1 MRKLAAMACLLGAP
15 SVVYAST
22 VTSHTF
28 FSVRPSFQSFMP
40 ERVSLFR
47 NELLD
52 ECQGFGGA
60 VEAVFF
66 GGHTTDQGSQKLATF
81 LLPPGCHTTC
91 LNVREFNPEREVN
104 PANTDDG
111 SPIKNL
117 EARNFNIRTVNESFA
132 SRICIIPKQSFF
144 GIGIVYKQALSHK
157 CNGETGFWFEGSLPI
172 ERVQNFVHLTE
183 VIENDGGGPAKNPDG
198 TVEIGLDNSPRV
210 DSMKAAFAQC
220 NWRYGRIPDKKLTKW
235 GVADI
240 ELKLGYNSINCDTCS
255 LNSYFGLVVPTGTR
269 VRGKTVFEPIVGNN
283 HHFGVSIG
291 NSMAVEIWKRWQ
303 YTVTWYLD
311 NDTRYLFSN
320 HQVRSFDLIGKPWGR
335 YQETYNSSE
344 AAAAA
349 FNTGNENSGTSG
361 INIFTQCLRVSPHL
375 SSNFNTG
382 FLIARQCDCASWVFE
397 GGWNWFAR
405 QSEVVE
411 LECNT
416 NVSAAA
422 LKDIDG
428 LGRTTL
434 ARKIKDNFPTAFFTC
449 TQGYRSISN
458 CDIDLE
464 SAAHPATLST
474 TIYAT
479 FGYRWERECPYFV
492 ALGGSYEFNV
502 REVNPVLD
510 RWLVWGKFGVTF

>member
-1 MRKLAAMACLLGAP
+1 MRNVAILACLLALP
-15 SVVYAST
+15 AIVHAST
-22 VTSHTF
+22 FTSHTF
-28 FSVRPSFQSFMP
+28 FSVRPNFQSFMP

-60 VEAVFF
+60 FEIVAY

-81 LLPPGCHTTC
+81 FLPPGCHTNC
-91 LNVREFNPEREVN
+91 LNVLEFNPEKEEN

-111 SPIKNL
+111 NPLKNL
-117 EARNFNIRTVNESFA
+117 EARHFNIRTVNETFA
-132 SRICIIPKQSFF
+132 SRICIIPHQSAF
-144 GIGIVYKQALSHK
+144 GIGICYKQALSHK

-172 ERVQNFVHLTE
+172 ERVENYVKLTE
-183 VIENDGGGPAKNPDG
+183 VIENDGGGPALNPDG
-198 TVEIGLDNSPRV
+198 TIQIGLDNSPRV

-220 NWRYGRIPDKKLTKW
+220 NWNFGRIPNKKLAKW

-240 ELKLGYNSINCDTCS
+240 ELKLGYNSINCESCAM
-255 LNSYFGLVVPTGTR
+255 NSAFVLVVPAGTR
-269 VRGKTVFEPIVGNN
+269 VRGKTLFEPMVGNN
-283 HHFGVSIG
+283 HHFGVAIES
-291 NSMAVEIWKRWQ
+291 SMAVEIWKWCQ
-303 YTVTWYLD
+303 YAVTMYID

-335 YQETYNSSE
+335 YQETYKTSE

-349 FNTGNENSGTSG
+349 FNTANENSGTSG
-361 INIFTQCLRVSPHL
+361 INIFTQCVRVSPHL

-382 FLIARQCDCASWVFE
+382 FLIARQGDCASWIFE

-405 QSEVVE
+405 QAEVVE
-411 LECNT
+411 LECNS

-422 LKDIDG
+422 LKAVNG
-428 LGRTTL
+428 LGTTTI
-434 ARKIKDNFPTAFFTC
+434 ARNIKDNFQGSTFAFPL
-449 TQGYRSISN
+449 GYRAVSN

-474 TIYAT
+474 TVYAT
-479 FGYRWERECPYFV
+479 LGYRWERECPPFV

-502 REVNPVLD
+502 REVNPVLID
-510 RWLVWGKFGVTF
+510 GLFGVNLV